1 MLPKYEIGQ
10 RVIVAPVQE
19 QVASS
24 RDSALEPFA
33 GQVGQVA
40 EYHWLNLGRGD
51 EPVYIYTV
59 QIGDERQKVVLH
71 EDELMA
77 IIA

>member
-1 MLPKYEIGQ
+1 MPPRFQIGQ
-10 RVIVAPVQE
+10 QVIVSPVPE
-19 QVASS
+19 KVPTP
-24 RDSALEPFA
+24 RDSALEPYA
-33 GQVGQVA
+33 GLVGRVA
-40 EYHWLNLGRGD
+40 DYHWLNLGRGD

-77 IIA
+77 LVA